1 MDQKDIQLLVKVQ
14 CRAAIYMTS
23 NSTNRSPGTVTSMLE
38 NLNWTSFELQR
49 RQIRLGMLYKINNGL
64 VDINPEGFFRHSDP
78 RTRGTQLLY

>member
-64 VDINPEGFFRHSDP
+64 LDINPDIFF
-78 RTRGTQLLY
+78 